1 MTRSVI
7 VPQRRRDLLGR
18 ERHHTF
24 AGIDVDVELIEE
36 VAPEETVAHVRRQD
50 ARAHGHASD
59 AGLTDL
65 DAVDPIGKM
74 GNAVIVDPAVDLS
87 VGRCWPPE
95 HQKKGYEEPCR
106 PSHGGIIPHS
116 ATGDTRPFPLRRRPR
131 FARAALGKSA
141 GASPCSRPG
150 AGTMPG
156 K

>member
-1 MTRSVI
+1 VFVRFMLSLWSRTRSVI

-65 DAVDPIGKM
+65 ETVDDDELHLAASHRAG
-74 GNAVIVDPAVDLS
+74 DLG
-87 VGRCWPPE
+87 GR
-95 HQKKGYEEPCR
+95 
-106 PSHGGIIPHS
+106 
-116 ATGDTRPFPLRRRPR
+116 
-131 FARAALGKSA
+131 
-141 GASPCSRPG
+141 
-150 AGTMPG
+150 
-156 K
+156 